1 MRNHHLISVAKQK
14 LATILVRSPASRAAT
29 VQLMTIQPVP
39 PQPGGASVQAWIRVT
54 AARDA
59 LAELT
64 SLREWLGREAAFRG
78 RVQVERQ
85 PIEPG
90 QMGGVTDTLTVA
102 LGAGGTVTVLANSVS
117 VWLRQRRS
125 DVKIEVS
132 SSNGKKVTVTAE
144 RVPDPVALIRTV
156 LGTGQDAE

>member
-1 MRNHHLISVAKQK
+1 M
-14 LATILVRSPASRAAT
+14 
-29 VQLMTIQPVP
+29 
-39 PQPGGASVQAWIRVT
+39 QAWIRVT